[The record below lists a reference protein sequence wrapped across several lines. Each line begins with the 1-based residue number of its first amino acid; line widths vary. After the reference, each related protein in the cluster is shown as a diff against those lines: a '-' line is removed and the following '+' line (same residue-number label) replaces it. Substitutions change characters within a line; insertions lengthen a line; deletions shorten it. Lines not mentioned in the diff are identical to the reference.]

1 MLVATKLGC
10 VRGNRILF
18 AGTSFALEPGSLLQ
32 IDGVNGSGKTS
43 LMRMLC
49 GLLQPA
55 SGDIQWRGQSIR
67 KQGEQFRAEVA
78 YLSHSNAVKDEL
90 SALENLRISARLAG
104 EEVSQQGACSALRRL
119 GLQGCEDLPA
129 KLLSQGQKR
138 RVALAR
144 FLMTGKPLWLLDEPV
159 ASLDT
164 TAMALLETML
174 EAHLA
179 RGGMV
184 VLTTHQEVRTPCVST
199 KRIRLGE

>member
-1 MLVATKLGC
+1 
-10 VRGNRILF
+10 
-18 AGTSFALEPGSLLQ
+18 
-32 IDGVNGSGKTS
+32 
-43 LMRMLC
+43 
-49 GLLQPA
+49 
-55 SGDIQWRGQSIR
+55 
-67 KQGEQFRAEVA
+67 
-78 YLSHSNAVKDEL
+78 
-90 SALENLRISARLAG
+90 
-104 EEVSQQGACSALRRL
+104 
-119 GLQGCEDLPA
+119 
-129 KLLSQGQKR
+129 
-138 RVALAR
+138 VALAR